1 MSVSTLDWDEDRFPI
16 QGGPYVPDLA
26 ALQPLNPVKPAKD
39 GHSAVSS
46 IGRADGVARPSHLRP
61 RLEPPKQHYMLDLL
75 HLHQSVEGIVSK
87 ELIVFKEQSNL
98 DIAQMDKLENEK
110 NEALRKYAEESAS
123 RGSWNVLSNVAQ
135 YLAAGTS
142 IAVGVTLGGWG
153 TLLALSGAC
162 GLSYRAIRDTAGW
175 QSVAGWFSKSVEN
188 QKKLVQRIEMGFLA
202 VELGTGL
209 AGGMGS
215 FLTGAHSALA
225 VSRLDN
231 TRKMVATV
239 QATSSFMTSTSKL
252 GRNFIEKRAA
262 DLQARMRRLDVDAE
276 RIRMEMSQQAMAAR
290 NMIDMAQSI
299 GQEMHKAIAASEIQ
313 DL

>member
-1 MSVSTLDWDEDRFPI
+1 M
-16 QGGPYVPDLA
+16 PDLA